1 MARRKIKQITVDKV
15 HALRKDG
22 LTASAI
28 SKKVK
33 LPLNTVN
40 YILYHKKPTHT
51 KAQLAKALEPGLNE
65 LFGTEQSSLD
75 EVYAEADKA
84 VKNADSVLKRI
95 KRLLFGS

>member
-22 LTASAI
+22 LTAEAI

-40 YILYHKKPTHT
+40 YILYKKKPTYT
-51 KAQLAKALEPGLNE
+51 KAQLAKELEPGLNTI
-65 LFGTEQSSLD
+65 FGTDQRPLD
-75 EVYAEADKA
+75 ELYAEADKA
-84 VKNADSVLKRI
+84 VKEADSVLKRI
-95 KRLLFGS
+95 KRLFIWS

>member
-40 YILYHKKPTHT
+40 YILYQKKPSYP

-65 LFGTEQSSLD
+65 LFGTKQKSLD
-75 EVYAEADKA
+75 ELYVQADEAIKE
-84 VKNADSVLKRI
+84 ADSVLKRV
-95 KRLLFGS
+95 KRLLFGG

>member
-22 LTASAI
+22 LTAEAI

-40 YILYHKKPTHT
+40 YILYKKKPTYT
-51 KAQLAKALEPGLNE
+51 KAQLAKELEPGLNAM
-65 LFGTEQSSLD
+65 FGTKQKPLD
-75 EVYAEADKA
+75 ELYAEADKA
-84 VKNADSVLKRI
+84 VKEADSVLKRI
-95 KRLLFGS
+95 KRLFIWS

>member
-40 YILYHKKPTHT
+40 YILYQKEPTP
-51 KAQLAKALEPGLNE
+51 KN
-65 LFGTEQSSLD
+65 LD
-75 EVYAEADKA
+75 ELYAEADKA
-84 VKNADSVLKRI
+84 VKEADSTMKRI

>member
-15 HALRKDG
+15 HALKKDG
-22 LTASAI
+22 LKADAI

-40 YILYHKKPTHT
+40 YILYKKKPTYT
-51 KAQLAKALEPGLNE
+51 KAQLAKKLEPGLNTI
-65 LFGTEQSSLD
+65 FGTEQRPLD
-75 EVYAEADKA
+75 ELYAEADKA
-84 VKNADSVLKRI
+84 VKEADSVLKRI

>member
-15 HALRKDG
+15 HALKKDG
-22 LTASAI
+22 LTADAI

-40 YILYHKKPTHT
+40 YILYNKSPTYT
-51 KAQLAKALEPGLNE
+51 KAQLAKKLEPGLNTI
-65 LFGTEQSSLD
+65 FGTEQKPLD
-75 EVYAEADKA
+75 ELYAEADKA